1 MGIRQI
7 SRKRGVKMT
16 LDECLKALDY
26 ELSRDLEDSE
36 RIPILQTRLWLTE
49 LKMYKTNEF
58 PNTPSLNK
66 MISNLDEESNQLC
79 KWLKELKNYRASCR

>member
-1 MGIRQI
+1 
-7 SRKRGVKMT
+7 MT

-36 RIPILQTRLWLTE
+36 RIPRLQTRLWLTE

-58 PNTPSLNK
+58 PNTLSLDK
-66 MISNLDEESNQLC
+66 IISNLGEADNQLC
-79 KWLKELKNYRASCR
+79 RWLKELKNYRVSCR

>member
-1 MGIRQI
+1 
-7 SRKRGVKMT
+7 MT

-49 LKMYKTNEF
+49 LKIYRTKEF
-58 PNTPSLNK
+58 PNIPSLDK
-66 MISNLDEESNQLC
+66 IISNLDEEVDKTSKQLST
-79 KWLKELKNYRASCR
+79 WLKELKNYRVSCR

>member
-1 MGIRQI
+1 
-7 SRKRGVKMT
+7 MT

-49 LKMYKTNEF
+49 LKMYKANEF

-66 MISNLDEESNQLC
+66 TISNVDEEVDEASKQLSR
-79 KWLKELKNYRASCR
+79 WLKELKNYRVSCR

>member
-1 MGIRQI
+1 
-7 SRKRGVKMT
+7 MT

-36 RIPILQTRLWLTE
+36 RILILQTRLWLTE
-49 LKMYKTNEF
+49 LKMYKINEF

-66 MISNLDEESNQLC
+66 MISNLGEAVDEASNQLC
-79 KWLKELKNYRASCR
+79 KWLKELKNYRVSCR

>member
-1 MGIRQI
+1 
-7 SRKRGVKMT
+7 MT
-16 LDECLKALDY
+16 LDECLKALDC

-66 MISNLDEESNQLC
+66 IISNLGEEVNEQIC
-79 KWLKELKNYRASCR
+79 KWLKELKNYRVSCR

>member
-1 MGIRQI
+1 
-7 SRKRGVKMT
+7 MT

-26 ELSRDLEDSE
+26 ELSRDLKDSE

-66 MISNLDEESNQLC
+66 MISNLGEAVDEASNQLC
-79 KWLKELKNYRASCR
+79 KWLKELKNYRVSCR

>member
-1 MGIRQI
+1 
-7 SRKRGVKMT
+7 MT

-49 LKMYKTNEF
+49 LKIYKTNEF
-58 PNTPSLNK
+58 PNIPSLDK
-66 MISNLDEESNQLC
+66 IISNLDEEVDKTSKQLST
-79 KWLKELKNYRASCR
+79 WLKELKNYRVSCR

>member
-1 MGIRQI
+1 
-7 SRKRGVKMT
+7 MT

-49 LKMYKTNEF
+49 LKMYKINEF
-58 PNTPSLNK
+58 PNTLSLDK
-66 MISNLDEESNQLC
+66 MISNLGEADNQLYR
-79 KWLKELKNYRASCR
+79 WLKELKNYRVSCR